1 MIVAISESNDNG
13 DSASLVIVQ
22 QRLISNLG
30 YKIRVLI
37 FVSYYILGLRSEL
50 LVARALVN
58 TVSEFAGRANL

>member
-1 MIVAISESNDNG
+1 MIVAISESNDNC

-22 QRLISNLG
+22 QRHISNLG
-30 YKIRVLI
+30 YKIRVWI
-37 FVSYYILGLRSEL
+37 FVYYYILGLRSEL

>member
-30 YKIRVLI
+30 HKIRVWI
-37 FVSYYILGLRSEL
+37 FVSYYILGVRSEL
-50 LVARALVN
+50 LVAQALVN

>member
-30 YKIRVLI
+30 HKIRVWI
-37 FVSYYILGLRSEL
+37 FVSDYILGQRFEL
-50 LVARALVN
+50 IAARALVN
-58 TVSEFAGRANL
+58 TIREFAGRANL

>member
-30 YKIRVLI
+30 YKIRVWIL
-37 FVSYYILGLRSEL
+37 VSYYILGQRFEL
-50 LVARALVN
+50 IAARALVN
-58 TVSEFAGRANL
+58 TIREFAGRANL

>member
-1 MIVAISESNDNG
+1 MIVAISDSNDNC
-13 DSASLVIVQ
+13 DSVSLVIVQ

-30 YKIRVLI
+30 HKIRVWI